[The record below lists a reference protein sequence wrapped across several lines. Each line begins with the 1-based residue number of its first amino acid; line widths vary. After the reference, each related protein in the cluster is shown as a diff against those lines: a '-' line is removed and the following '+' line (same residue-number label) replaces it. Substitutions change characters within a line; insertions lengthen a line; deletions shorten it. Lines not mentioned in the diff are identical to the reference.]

1 MCQAAQGIMAA
12 VPARVHGLP
21 PATLTECSCI
31 ANDDDW
37 CQWDITW
44 KAEPSDG
51 WARRIWSRG
60 GSRPAMPEG
69 GSPLLSSVQMDALL
83 PTAGLQSDAKVPQ
96 DHRPL
101 RSQDVTPSF
110 RDSSLQRHALSQPAV
125 SKSKTDIAGYV
136 WALSGAALTSG
147 IVRLVYPSMSLGEVL
162 LAGLIPVLVAGTW
175 INWRLRKESQRREAL
190 IQEQIN
196 FVESRHE
203 ELREAYL
210 EQEHTRVE
218 LRRTVNH
225 LTALHQ
231 AGLLF
236 SSTLDREALLEK
248 VLETLIHDLHF
259 DRAMISFYD
268 PVRGMTTDARV
279 AGV

>member
-1 MCQAAQGIMAA
+1 
-12 VPARVHGLP
+12 
-21 PATLTECSCI
+21 
-31 ANDDDW
+31 
-37 CQWDITW
+37 
-44 KAEPSDG
+44 
-51 WARRIWSRG
+51 
-60 GSRPAMPEG
+60 
-69 GSPLLSSVQMDALL
+69 
-83 PTAGLQSDAKVPQ
+83 
-96 DHRPL
+96 
-101 RSQDVTPSF
+101 
-110 RDSSLQRHALSQPAV
+110 
-125 SKSKTDIAGYV
+125 
-136 WALSGAALTSG
+136 
-147 IVRLVYPSMSLGEVL
+147 
-162 LAGLIPVLVAGTW
+162 LIPVLVAGSW

-190 IQEQIN
+190 IQEQIT

-268 PVRGMTTDARV
+268 PVRRMTTDSRV
-279 AGV
+279 AGVSR